1 MVGAGTD
8 LVRGG
13 HAGDSWKAGTGLSP
27 LVLEPKV
34 CLDTKEPLDSE
45 NKQSTR

>member
-8 LVRGG
+8 LVGGG

-27 LVLEPKV
+27 LVLEPKA
-34 CLDTKEPLDSE
+34 CLDTEEPIDSGE
-45 NKQSTR
+45 